1 MWWEWPLERGWPLVG
16 AKWPTEMARA
26 SHQKGGGGGEMTGQS
41 GFLAA
46 IPASTVPVFRF
57 LLKREILSR
66 QTIDILIYANI
77 AKKSKPHLNNGSR

>member
-1 MWWEWPLERGWPLVG
+1 
-16 AKWPTEMARA
+16 
-26 SHQKGGGGGEMTGQS
+26 MTGQS